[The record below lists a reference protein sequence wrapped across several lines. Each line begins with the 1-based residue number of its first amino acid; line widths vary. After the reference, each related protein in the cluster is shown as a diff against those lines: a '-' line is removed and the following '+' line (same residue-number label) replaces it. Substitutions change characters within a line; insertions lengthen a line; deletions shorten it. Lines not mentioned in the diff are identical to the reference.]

1 MPPASPAVQ
10 HALWE
15 QPAILLNEDAASGQM
30 NTFETFGGV
39 SLSDDLQMV
48 TDKLGEPDSTVEE
61 PYTGFIEYRYG
72 DTIVG
77 TYEGMVYYI
86 SQGSRP
92 EEIDLNGV
100 RIPLKDFWL
109 HYYLGDPDFL
119 AEDGDVYIRGHYA
132 LKIFRD
138 ESGAITAVDLF
149 DDSVS

>member
-10 HALWE
+10 HAMWG
-15 QPAILLNEDAASGQM
+15 QPAILLNEAAASRKI

-48 TDKLGEPDSTVEE
+48 TEKLGGPDSIIED
-61 PYTGFIEYRYG
+61 PYTGFIEYRYE
-72 DTIVG
+72 DMIVG

-100 RIPLKDFWL
+100 LIPLKDFWL
-109 HYYLGDPDFL
+109 HYYLGEPDFL